1 MCITSE
7 RIPSEG
13 ASGAT
18 MSRPFST
25 AEQPAWPE
33 AFATPW
39 LSGLRS
45 PSLPEWPAQHNAAQL
60 QHRLPHQDKHSAE
73 NCKPQ
78 ARIPFEQLYLLLLQI
93 VWGARVIP
101 ACRANLEIVLHKRLP
116 GRRVPEPGPIGAR
129 PQTELANVS
138 HAFHHRTD
146 FESSGAGCK

>member
-1 MCITSE
+1 MYVCSISLTNNMQLWNIVDIHTYMYITNNP
-7 RIPSEG
+7 RL
-13 ASGAT
+13 
-18 MSRPFST
+18 RH
-25 AEQPAWPE
+25 
-33 AFATPW
+33 
-39 LSGLRS
+39 LRS